1 MLPDPCPLSPTQS
14 GCKSF
19 ISVRP
24 KSTASSTCGKKI
36 TQLGADGMRLPRYH
50 SKTYATNYYNTARQ
64 MIYPRYTEEAWT
76 LATKTAEANSG
87 QERAEAEEFRYATWR
102 TMAEIERKAKERQKL
117 STMKLKN
124 RIDAINYWI
133 NELASE
139 ISLMDEEQDK
149 CKDRLRHLEL
159 MREHIRKSMEIG
171 EQCLSNRENRRG
183 IDEVKDCAERALN
196 KEAKTIE
203 QCLAQI
209 DQILHAGAVQQK

>member
-117 STMKLKN
+117 STMKLNIDKDLPKSPYLPVDLRITWSYITTWIMSDIQQYYLLPAPLLIRQQMLDTQMQKN
-124 RIDAINYWI
+124 GDT
-133 NELASE
+133 LT
-139 ISLMDEEQDK
+139 
-149 CKDRLRHLEL
+149 
-159 MREHIRKSMEIG
+159 
-171 EQCLSNRENRRG
+171 CL
-183 IDEVKDCAERALN
+183 
-196 KEAKTIE
+196 
-203 QCLAQI
+203 
-209 DQILHAGAVQQK
+209 